1 MNVLTYAAVGSF
13 AVSAVQRLSFLT
25 CAAPVI
31 TMFLVFKQQR
41 HETLARNY
49 ICCCDPFSVIT
60 CQSDQSIRNGQE
72 V

>member
-49 ICCCDPFSVIT
+49 IWVAVSKI
-60 CQSDQSIRNGQE
+60 
-72 V
+72 

>member
-13 AVSAVQRLSFLT
+13 AVSAVQTLSFLT

-49 ICCCDPFSVIT
+49 IWVAVSKI
-60 CQSDQSIRNGQE
+60 
-72 V
+72 